1 MDSHGVNNA
10 KSPPAE
16 TVTQPGSEP
25 QSQKDGNVKAFPY
38 SVQDA
43 GIHGGKERS
52 QSKVSSN
59 GNDPILVVSLDKA
72 HSDVR
77 RHILEQAGFNVVA
90 VTDLRSLSEACKTQA
105 FSLVIIGFSIPP
117 AEKARIAHEMKDCYK
132 DVPTLELHDGR
143 DPNLASVAFSFLQS
157 ATSEPDAFLDTVKSI
172 RGGYYQAL
180 QPTGT

>member
-1 MDSHGVNNA
+1 MDSKRVNTA
-10 KSPPAE
+10 KRGEAIP
-16 TVTQPGSEP
+16 QPSSEP

-43 GIHGGKERS
+43 GIHGAKERS
-52 QSKVSSN
+52 QPKLQSH
-59 GNDPILVVSLDKA
+59 GEDPILVVSLDQA

-77 RHILEQAGFNVVA
+77 RKILEQAGFNVVA
-90 VTDLRSLSEACKTQA
+90 VTDLRSLGEACKTQA

-117 AEKARIAHEMKDCYK
+117 AEKARIAHEMKDCHK
-132 DVPTLELHDGR
+132 DIPTLELHDGR
-143 DPNLASVAFSFLQS
+143 DPDIAGTAFSFLQS
-157 ATSEPDAFLDTVKSI
+157 ATSEPDAFLETVRSI